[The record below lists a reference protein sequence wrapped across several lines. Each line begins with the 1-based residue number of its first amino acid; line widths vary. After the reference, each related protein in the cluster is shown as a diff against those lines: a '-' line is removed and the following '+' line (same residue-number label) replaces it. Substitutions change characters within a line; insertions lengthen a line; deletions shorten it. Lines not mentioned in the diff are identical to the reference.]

1 MGTLA
6 LTVTVNRRLAS
17 RARGSGSIVATVRTR
32 RCRHILDVVKAQVRK
47 EAPVKFIVKYCIHLL
62 KVVREEL
69 IFRVA
74 FLKQESAQVRVKLLE
89 PRLSRKGEEVLAKIV
104 EFQPRTP

>member
-1 MGTLA
+1 MGALA
-6 LTVTVNRRLAS
+6 LTVAVNRRPAS
-17 RARGSGSIVATVRTR
+17 RALGSGPIVATVRTR
-32 RCRHILDVVKAQVRK
+32 RYRNILDVVEAQIRK
-47 EAPVKFIVKYCIHLL
+47 EAPVKFIVKCCVHLL
-62 KVVREEL
+62 QVVREEL